1 MINYTLNGAWGK
13 TIPDEKLKKALL
25 DFGIELEVE
34 PRRDGL
40 SNININ
46 IDDEKILQS
55 KKRAPR
61 KSKATNGDGIAE
73 KGEGAGKVRTKR
85 STKQIIKN

>member
-1 MINYTLNGAWGK
+1 MISYSLNGAWGK

-25 DFGIELEVE
+25 NFGIELEVE

-40 SNININ
+40 SNVKIN
-46 IDDEKILQS
+46 IDDEKILQT

-61 KSKATNGDGIAE
+61 RSKATSEGDITR
-73 KGEGAGKVRTKR
+73 KDEGASKTHPKKSAKQTTK
-85 STKQIIKN
+85 K